1 MSFKEV
7 ENFWSQFA
15 KVDVSKFQTFCKHIL
30 SVYGTSRACNRFDVG
45 NCIEFSFADD
55 MLKSINGL
63 DVEKLPNAVRYDIYV
78 KGHGHL
84 SIKYTSSGDIKL
96 HNSLGGNKD
105 MNFKDTVIIT
115 PTMMYL
121 LVDTKLKEQG
131 IIISEYL
138 TDKKDGLALKRKI
151 LKDLEKAKYPFIRMI
166 DIQINKQ
173 ECQHMQCSEVLYKFI
188 KQQLQKQ
195 DEDRKNIDLL
205 SSELSNLNTS
215 SVE

>member
-7 ENFWSQFA
+7 ENFWSQFTE
-15 KVDVSKFQTFCKHIL
+15 VDVSQFQIFCKHIL

-55 MLKSINGL
+55 MLRSIGF
-63 DVEKLPNAVRYDIYV
+63 DVESLPNAVRYDIHV

-84 SIKYTSSGDIKL
+84 SIKYTSSGDITL
-96 HNSLGGNKD
+96 HNSQGMNKD
-105 MNFKDTVIIT
+105 MNIKDTMIIT
-115 PTMMYL
+115 PSGMYL
-121 LVDTKLKEQG
+121 LEDVKIKEFG
-131 IIISEYL
+131 ITISEYL
-138 TDKKDGLALKRKI
+138 TDKGDKLILKRKI
-151 LKDLEKAKYPFIRMI
+151 LKDLEKAKYPLIRMI
-166 DIQINKQ
+166 DIQVDKRT
-173 ECQHMQCSEVLYKFI
+173 CQHKQCSEVLYKFI

-195 DEDRKNIDLL
+195 DEERKNIDLL